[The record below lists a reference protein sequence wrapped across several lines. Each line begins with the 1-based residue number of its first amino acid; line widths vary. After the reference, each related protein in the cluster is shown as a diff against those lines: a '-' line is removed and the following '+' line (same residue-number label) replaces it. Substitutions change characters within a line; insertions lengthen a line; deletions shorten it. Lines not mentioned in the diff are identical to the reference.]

1 MTARKQE
8 RMSIEKQTLSAP
20 AVLHERKVNL
30 GEIQL
35 SLLRKNKIKFLAQ
48 QRPLTYK

>member
-20 AVLHERKVNL
+20 AVLHERKMNP
-30 GEIQL
+30 GEL
-35 SLLRKNKIKFLAQ
+35 YLN
-48 QRPLTYK
+48 